1 MEGVI
6 LMHMVNEFRAAPR
19 ELSQPTDLMGA
30 IGVRMAFAKDEEI
43 YGQGEA
49 TDFVYRLVHGTVRT
63 SHFMADGRRPIGDFY
78 YDGELF
84 GLETRSQHGLTAEAL
99 SDCIVLVANRKA
111 LIAAGGDEELRQLIW
126 KATVRDLDRAREHLS
141 LLVRKSASERVA
153 SFLMGLAD
161 RCCDEV
167 VELAMGRQDMA
178 DYLGLTIE
186 TVSRMITQLQSA
198 KVVEFKSCR
207 QFRITDRD
215 ALLDMAAG

>member
-19 ELSQPTDLMGA
+19 ALSQPTDLMGA

-49 TDFVYRLVHGTVRT
+49 TDFVYRLLRGTVRT
-63 SHFMADGRRPIGDFY
+63 SHFMADGRRPVGDFY
-78 YDGELF
+78 YAGELF
-84 GLETRSQHGLTAEAL
+84 GLETRPEHGLAAEAL
-99 SDCIVLVANRKA
+99 SDCLVLVASRKA
-111 LIAAGGDEELRQLIW
+111 LVAAGGEEELRRLIW
-126 KATVRDLDRAREHLS
+126 KATVRDLDRARGHLN

-161 RCCDEV
+161 RGCDEI

-207 QFRITDRD
+207 QFRITNRD
-215 ALLDMAAG
+215 ALLALAAG